1 MTLYGDEIYVK
12 MGRRYKPIGKLFNG
26 FPADG
31 IWLVANSGRSASL
44 MLPMDRLPESITH
57 IGDVAS
63 FKRRLDKELSNG
75 LRVSKGGVSLANVV
89 DMAVQVL
96 ADMLAEE
103 SRSS

>member
-1 MTLYGDEIYVK
+1 MTLYDDKVYIKV
-12 MGRRYKPIGKLFNG
+12 GRRYKPLGKMFNG

-63 FKRRLDKELSNG
+63 FKQKLDEELSNS

-96 ADMLAEE
+96 ADMLAEQ
-103 SRSS
+103 

>member
-1 MTLYGDEIYVK
+1 MTLYDDKVYIKV
-12 MGRRYKPIGKLFNG
+12 GRRFKPLGKMFNG

-63 FKRRLDKELSNG
+63 FKRKLDEELSNS

-96 ADMLAEE
+96 ADMLAEQ
-103 SRSS
+103 